1 MFPSSFVLVD
11 RKLQSTLSCGRMS
24 QNWMS
29 NTLYTAE
36 LNLGKIRSVFNKP
49 RQRLFGTVRK
59 FGQLRLHKMYGVTL
73 TTSKGELLIKG
84 KNKKDDRNLDKTD

>member
-36 LNLGKIRSVFNKP
+36 LNLGKIRSVFNPINPGGGYFAPPQMENCAKHS
-49 RQRLFGTVRK
+49 LA
-59 FGQLRLHKMYGVTL
+59 L
-73 TTSKGELLIKG
+73 TSGCSDFLTFPKYVLGPC
-84 KNKKDDRNLDKTD
+84 